1 MKCGFKLGGIRV
13 KYTGIF
19 VGLFILSFIVF
30 NLVGLI
36 TGATTNEEEMVAIIV
51 VSIQNVAIIT
61 LLIYIAQKLGK
72 NKGSQ

>member
-1 MKCGFKLGGIRV
+1 M
-13 KYTGIF
+13 GIF
-19 VGLFILSFIVF
+19 IGLFILSFIVF

>member
-1 MKCGFKLGGIRV
+1 M

-19 VGLFILSFIVF
+19 IGLFILSFFVF